1 MKINLVICNK
11 ADIFAIKIMTGI
23 ITGDIVGSRRVKN
36 PEQWLRTLKE
46 YFGTLGDEPEVW
58 QFFRGD
64 SFQVEVS
71 DVLRVLEVALRI
83 KALVKSIK
91 GLDVRMAI
99 GIGSKSYAATS
110 ITESNGE
117 AFVFSG
123 KLFEQMKKKTLAVK
137 TPWEDVDEQIN
148 ICLDLALLVMDKWS
162 VSSAEVVQL
171 TLAFPDATQTEL
183 GKKLDISQGRISDRQ
198 RRAGLEEILRM
209 EKHFRKLIDPK
220 LS

>member
-1 MKINLVICNK
+1 MK
-11 ADIFAIKIMTGI
+11 GI
-23 ITGDIVGSRRVKN
+23 ITGDIIGSRGIKQ
-36 PEQWLRTLKE
+36 PEKWLEPLKK
-46 YFGTLGDEPEVW
+46 YFNTLGTEPNDW

-64 SFQVEVS
+64 SFQLQVTEVS
-71 DVLRVLEVALRI
+71 LSLQVALRI

-99 GIGSKSYAATS
+99 GIGEVSYHAPR
-110 ITESNGE
+110 ITEANGD

-123 KLFEQMKKKTLAVK
+123 KLFEKMKKKTLAIK

-171 TLAFPDATQTEL
+171 ALASPDATQTEL
-183 GKKLDISQGRISDRQ
+183 AKKLDISQGRISDRQ

-209 EKHFRKLIDPK
+209 ERHFRKLINTK

>member
-1 MKINLVICNK
+1 MVIRNK

-23 ITGDIVGSRRVKN
+23 ITGDIVGSRGVKN
-36 PEQWLRTLKE
+36 PEQWLRPLKE
-46 YFGTLGDEPEVW
+46 YFGTLGEEPKVW
-58 QFFRGD
+58 QLFRGD
-64 SFQVEVS
+64 SFQLEVS
-71 DVLRVLEVALRI
+71 DVTHALEVALRI

-91 GLDVRMAI
+91 ELDVRMAI
-99 GIGSKSYAATS
+99 GIGKKSYDAPR
-110 ITESNGE
+110 ITEANGE
-117 AFVFSG
+117 VFVFSG

-183 GKKLDISQGRISDRQ
+183 AEKLDISQGRISDRQ

-209 EKHFRKLIDPK
+209 ERYFRKLIEIK